1 MSRKYF
7 IVSDVHAFYDEMMEA
22 LLKEGFDRNNP
33 DHVFVSL
40 GDFFDRGLQANE
52 MLEFVNSLKKE
63 RKILIM
69 GNHELLME
77 EAIRNGFSLRDVHNG
92 TFSTAIQL
100 TGDYSEE
107 EIRRQMREHKEWQK
121 YVSQCRYFAEVGDNI
136 FVHGWLP
143 NVREGSHGQILGKRK
158 LSNWRNASRK
168 DWYNATWVNGMEAWA
183 KGYGESGKTI
193 WCGHWNTSYGHYHL
207 HRSCSGEFTPDALF
221 TPFIDEGI
229 CAMDACTAYS
239 HIVNCRVIEAD

>member
-1 MSRKYF
+1 MNKRYF
-7 IVSDVHAFYDEMMEA
+7 IVSDVHAFYDEMMDA
-22 LLKEGFDRNNP
+22 LLSQGFEKENP
-33 DHVFVSL
+33 EHIFVSL
-40 GDFFDRGLQANE
+40 GDLFDRGLQARE
-52 MLEFVNSLKKE
+52 MLEFVNSLPHE

-77 EAIRNGFSLRDVHNG
+77 EALRNGFTWRDIHNG

-107 EIRRQMREHKEWQK
+107 EIRKQMKEHQEWRK
-121 YVSQCRYFAEVGDNI
+121 YITECRYYAEVGNQI
-136 FVHGWLP
+136 FVHGWIP

-158 LSNWRNASRK
+158 LSNWRHASKK

-183 KGYGESGKTI
+183 KGYDEAGKTV
-193 WCGHWNTSYGHYHL
+193 WCGHWHTSYGHCHL
-207 HRSCSGEFTPDALF
+207 HHICSGEFTPDAVF

-229 CAMDACTAYS
+229 IAMDACTAYS
-239 HIVNCRVIEAD
+239 HTVNCRVIDAQ